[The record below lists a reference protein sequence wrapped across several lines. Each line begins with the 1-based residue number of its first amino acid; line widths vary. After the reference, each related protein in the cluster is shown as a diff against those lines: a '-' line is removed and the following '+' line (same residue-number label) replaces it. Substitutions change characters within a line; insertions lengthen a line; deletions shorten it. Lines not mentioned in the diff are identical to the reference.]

1 MDFQRQFR
9 RLGQGLKGRE
19 RRGMANV
26 SLIDIEKRFGA
37 HVVIP
42 QLNLEI
48 ADGSFV
54 VLVGPSGCGKTTT
67 LNMIAGLETISG
79 GQLLIGGRDV
89 TDVPPKARDIAMVF
103 QSYALFPHMTVFE
116 NIAFGMRIRR
126 QAKSEIDLQV
136 RGVANRL
143 RIDALLDR
151 LPKALSGGQRQRVAL
166 ARALVR
172 RPGVFLMDEP
182 LSNLDAK
189 LRIEAR
195 SFLTKMHQEI
205 GVTTVYVTH
214 DQSEA
219 MTMGDTVVVMKD
231 GIIQQA
237 ASPLEVYN
245 KPANTFVA
253 GFIGSPAMNF
263 LELTIDGSKLIDKE
277 NGFAIVIPD
286 RLRGALSGYQKANVM
301 LGLRPEALRPV
312 PRSMDSHD
320 APLLSIDVLQHL
332 GHETLLDA
340 SSGPHRIVARVSA
353 SDDSRIGE
361 KRPFL
366 FDAEHMHLFDP
377 ETGANLSV
385 RPG

>member
-1 MDFQRQFR
+1 
-9 RLGQGLKGRE
+9 
-19 RRGMANV
+19 MANV
-26 SLIDIEKRFGA
+26 SLVDIEKRFGA

-42 QLNLEI
+42 SLNLEI

-67 LNMIAGLETISG
+67 LNMIAGLETITD

-89 TDVPPKARDIAMVF
+89 TDMPPKDRDIAMVF
-103 QSYALFPHMTVFE
+103 QSYALFPHMTVFD
-116 NIAFGMRIRR
+116 NIAFGMKIRR
-126 QAKSEIDLQV
+126 LGKSEIDTQV
-136 RGVANRL
+136 HGVADRL
-143 RIDALLDR
+143 RIGSLLDR

-195 SFLTKMHQEI
+195 SFLSKMHHEI

-219 MTMGDTVVVMKD
+219 MTMGDTIVVMKE
-231 GIIQQA
+231 GVIQQS
-237 ASPLEVYN
+237 ASPLVVYN
-245 KPANTFVA
+245 EPANVFVA

-263 LELTIDGSKLIDKE
+263 LELSRTGSKLIDPD
-277 NGFAIVIPD
+277 NDLAISIPD
-286 RLRGALSGYQKANVM
+286 RLRGALDGYGKPKVV
-301 LGLRPEALRPV
+301 LGVRPEALRPA
-312 PRSMDSHD
+312 PRSADSSG
-320 APLLSIDVLQHL
+320 APLLCIDVAQHL

-340 SSGPHRIVARVSA
+340 SSGPHRIVARVAA

-366 FDAEHMHLFDP
+366 FDQDHMHLFDLD
-377 ETGANLSV
+377 TGANLSAGS
-385 RPG
+385 RSSA